1 MIRRRTIALP
11 VEVRSQVF
19 LSFFK
24 FHMSFTNSTSF
35 NAVRMNTKLLTRNLA
50 TLYKT
55 RTGTYAV
62 CHSLLSHSLA
72 LYNKPA
78 FFFFRR
84 TAPNSSTQLYVVA
97 WRVLIWCAA
106 CPSRTPPASRWF
118 FLCRKLFLGLL
129 FEYRIYNVR
138 CVCRAYLLHRSMQFI
153 AAHIIYIHNPFF
165 TIFIY
170 HFNFSL
176 NQWIVKIYII

>member
-1 MIRRRTIALP
+1 MPYEWIRNYLRETWLRYTKRGRAHM
-11 VEVRSQVF
+11 RSVI
-19 LSFFK
+19 
-24 FHMSFTNSTSF
+24 
-35 NAVRMNTKLLTRNLA
+35 
-50 TLYKT
+50 
-55 RTGTYAV
+55 
-62 CHSLLSHSLA
+62 HSSLILLLSTINLRS
-72 LYNKPA
+72 
-78 FFFFRR
+78 FFFRR

-153 AAHIIYIHNPFF
+153 AAHIIYIHNHFF

-176 NQWIVKIYII
+176 NQQIVKIYII